1 MAELLLRQIDEGP
14 SRGDLVVCPAT
25 LVRRESA

>member
-1 MAELLLRQIDEGP
+1 LRQIDEGP